1 MVTQKLCVLR
11 QSAKMLVEQE
21 GMEVTHGGFY
31 VSWTG
36 SRKADEFLLSI
47 YSSQLKKEALADA

>member
-1 MVTQKLCVLR
+1 MVTRKLCVLR
-11 QSAKMLVEQE
+11 ESAKMLVEQE
-21 GMEVTHGGFY
+21 RMEVIHGGFY

-36 SRKADEFLLSI
+36 SRKANELLLYI